1 VQACPYGFCWVCK
14 RPTRRSAK
22 KRDEIAPL
30 QEALRQPENQFGE
43 DYHISICRCVTQYAT
58 AARTTAGR
66 PRLEVAIGLDKGQGR
81 DDGVVW
87 SLTMHRGVRFTMLR
101 LQHAPA

>member
-1 VQACPYGFCWVCK
+1 
-14 RPTRRSAK
+14 
-22 KRDEIAPL
+22 
-30 QEALRQPENQFGE
+30 
-43 DYHISICRCVTQYAT
+43 VTQYAT